1 MMQADKTDLDQ
12 FSEALWAQLAEQG
25 WARLSLAE
33 AAARAGMP
41 ADEAW
46 QAGSKLSVILNRL
59 RQMESEWLAA
69 LAADFADAGEASI
82 QEKLLEGLM
91 QRFEFLA
98 PHRAQFDAL
107 HRASFTDP
115 LLAASLGLQLYE
127 ALDTLLALCGDGA
140 GSSGSERAGEL
151 RRRLRVKG
159 LVGVCLRVRP
169 VWQKDDSQSLERTL
183 KKLDKSLG
191 EARDWGVS
199 LRILRPQPATG
210 EADDAGTYR

>member
-1 MMQADKTDLDQ
+1 MQADKTDLDQ

-46 QAGSKLSVILNRL
+46 QAGNKLSVILNRL

-69 LAADFADAGEASI
+69 LAADFVDAGEASI

-127 ALDTLLALCGDGA
+127 ALDRLLGLCGDA
-140 GSSGSERAGEL
+140 GGDAAAGRAGGV
-151 RRRLRVKG
+151 RRNLRVKG
-159 LVGVCLRVRP
+159 LIGVCLRVRP
-169 VWQKDDSQSLERTL
+169 VWHKDDSPSLERTL
-183 KKLDKSLG
+183 KKLDKSLN
-191 EARDWGVS
+191 EARDWAVS
-199 LRILRPQPATG
+199 LRVLRPEPPTG
-210 EADDAGTYR
+210 EADETSDY